1 MVEEVVQVLEET
13 FLNPF
18 SDNLDKDHPY
28 NIVSGKTFSTET
40 KENLITTEK

>member
-1 MVEEVVQVLEET
+1 MVEEVVKVVEEI

-18 SDNLDKDHPY
+18 SDNLDNNHPC